1 MSQLA
6 TTAAD
11 AETSLLGAAM
21 LGADVAD
28 LAALVEPGD
37 FYHPLHGEIWAAI
50 CRVHNTGGKPDP
62 VSVRV
67 ALDQSG
73 VRNDPLE
80 LLRMLE
86 MTPGTAAASYYAEQ
100 VASAAGHRSLVN
112 AGMRVQQLASTPG
125 DIEERREQA
134 RQIVDDACKGKHVSR
149 ARSLATVLPSV
160 IDTAEQGQAKA
171 LSTPWADLD
180 QLTTVLAPGRL
191 VVVGARPGVGKSLL
205 LTNLAL
211 HVAGRHEH
219 AVMIASMEM
228 PEVEVGQRLLSAY
241 AGVDIGALASGQ
253 VDEISWGRIAS
264 KHDALAAM
272 PITIDDAPNQTVTSI
287 RRAARDIQRTRE
299 DLALIAVDYLQLM
312 GTASKDNRAEA
323 LGEVSR
329 GLKLLARE
337 TGACVVAAAQI
348 NRQSTNRSDGRPR
361 QSDLRESGAIEADA
375 DQVILLHQPDD
386 QIPEIEVI
394 VDKNRHG
401 AKGTRHLQ
409 VWGHHARLVGVER
422 R

>member
-6 TTAAD
+6 ITAAD

-21 LGADVAD
+21 LGADIAD

-37 FYHPLHGEIWAAI
+37 FYHPLNGEIWAAI

-73 VRNDPLE
+73 VRNDPLD

-134 RQIVDDACKGKHVSR
+134 RQIMDDACKGKHVSR

-180 QLTTVLAPGRL
+180 QLANGVLAPGRL
-191 VVVGARPGVGKSLL
+191 VIVGARPGIGKSIM

-219 AVMIASMEM
+219 AALIASMEM
-228 PEVEVGQRLLSAY
+228 PEVEVGQRLLAAY
-241 AGVDIGALASGQ
+241 AGVDIGALASGR
-253 VDEISWGRIAS
+253 VDERSWDKIAT

-272 PITIDDAPNQTVTSI
+272 PITIDDAPHQTVTSL
-287 RRAARDIQRTRE
+287 RRAARDVQRVRE

-312 GTASKDNRAEA
+312 GTSGKDNRAEA
-323 LGEVSR
+323 LGEISR

-348 NRQSTNRSDGRPR
+348 NRQAANRADGRPR
-361 QSDLRESGAIEADA
+361 QSDLRESGSIEADA
-375 DQVILLHQPDD
+375 DQVILLHQPDGA
-386 QIPEIEVI
+386 IPEIEVI

-401 AKGTRHLQ
+401 GKGTRHLQ
-409 VWGHHARLVGVER
+409 VWGHHARLVSVGG
-422 R
+422 